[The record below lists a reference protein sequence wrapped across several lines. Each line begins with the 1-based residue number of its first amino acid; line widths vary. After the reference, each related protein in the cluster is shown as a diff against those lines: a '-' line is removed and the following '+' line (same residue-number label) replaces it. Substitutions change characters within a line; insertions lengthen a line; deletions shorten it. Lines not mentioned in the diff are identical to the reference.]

1 MNKLRLGIAALITG
15 LVLSQA
21 AMAHGE
27 RGDRGERGHR
37 ADDPRYEYDANFDR
51 RTLRGLE
58 LSEEQREQI
67 KGMMELHR
75 DQHKTERDEVRAA
88 RDNLRQLAQA
98 EALDQSAL
106 TDAANELAMIAA
118 RQRVA
123 RINLLHEIKRVLNEE
138 QRAELAARRGR

>member
-123 RINLLHEIKRVLNEE
+123 RINLLHEIKQVLNEE

>member
-37 ADDPRYEYDANFDR
+37 TDDPRYEYDANFDR

-58 LSEEQREQI
+58 LTEEQRQQI
-67 KGMMELHR
+67 KGIVELHR
-75 DQHKTERDEVRAA
+75 DQHKTERDEIKVA
-88 RDNLRQLAQA
+88 RDNLRELAQD

-106 TDAANELAMIAA
+106 TNAANELATIAA

-123 RINLLHEIKRVLNEE
+123 RINLLHEIKQVLNEE